1 VVKQLR
7 LQVQAWLAVQKHLI
21 LTLTERLMMQKH
33 RQKHRQK
40 HQQKHQQKHL
50 QKLLLLSQQH
60 PLSQKHL
67 PLTQQHL
74 LSQKH
79 LPLTQ
84 RLLLKHQLSNFD
96 LSGMVATLS

>member
-33 RQKHRQK
+33 RQKHR
-40 HQQKHQQKHL
+40 QKHQQKHL